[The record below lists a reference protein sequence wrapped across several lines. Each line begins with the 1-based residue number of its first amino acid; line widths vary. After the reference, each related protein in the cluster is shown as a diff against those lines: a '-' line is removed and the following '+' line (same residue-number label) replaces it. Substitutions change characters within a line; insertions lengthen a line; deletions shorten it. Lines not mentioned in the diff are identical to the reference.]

1 MTSDLIQSKVQS
13 MMIEEI
19 LKQQEGKNLEFKENA
34 KPLEKILNTAVAFSN
49 TAGGRIVIS
58 IEDKTLK
65 IIGVENAHKLEE
77 SISTAI
83 SDAIAPQVV
92 PNIEILN
99 WNGINILLI
108 EIFPGSQRPYYIKSK
123 GDQQSTYIRIGS
135 TNRLADAFMIESL
148 RRTRLPTT
156 FDEEVISHSSFSD
169 LDFTLACDV
178 FSPIKKINKKN
189 LLTLGIT
196 SQDKGKEKATYGG
209 MILFGKDKERFLPDA
224 WIQAG
229 RFKGTNK
236 VHILDSQKIAVPFVK
251 SIDEVMG
258 FIRKH
263 LNVAL
268 IIEDIQHVEEWSI
281 PQVAIRETV
290 INAILHCDYSL
301 GGSPIRVAIFDD
313 RLEIENPGILP
324 FGMTFEHFHMGVSKV
339 RNRVIARIFQ
349 EIKTIERW
357 GSGIGRIKEFCHNA
371 GLLSPLFEEI
381 GHHFRV
387 TLFREKIYDMPV
399 IGVEKNIMAAL
410 SHKNGLSTREIAD
423 EVELSARQ
431 VRKYLITLIEK
442 GKVIEIKR
450 NLNDPEKKYFLKTKT
465 Y

>member
-1 MTSDLIQSKVQS
+1 
-13 MMIEEI
+13 
-19 LKQQEGKNLEFKENA
+19 
-34 KPLEKILNTAVAFSN
+34 
-49 TAGGRIVIS
+49 
-58 IEDKTLK
+58 
-65 IIGVENAHKLEE
+65 
-77 SISTAI
+77 
-83 SDAIAPQVV
+83 
-92 PNIEILN
+92 
-99 WNGINILLI
+99 
-108 EIFPGSQRPYYIKSK
+108 
-123 GDQQSTYIRIGS
+123 
-135 TNRLADAFMIESL
+135 MIESL

-156 FDEEVISHSSFSD
+156 FDEEVIAHSSFSD
-169 LDFTLACDV
+169 LDFTLACDI

-196 SQDKGKEKATYGG
+196 SQDKGQEKVTYGG

-236 VHILDSQKIAVPFVK
+236 VHILDSQKIAVPFIK
-251 SIDEVMG
+251 SIDEVMS

-268 IIEDIQHVEEWSI
+268 VIEDIQHVEEWSI
-281 PQVAIRETV
+281 PQVAIREAV
-290 INAILHCDYSL
+290 MNAILHCDYSL

-349 EIKTIERW
+349 EIKFIERW
-357 GSGIGRIKEFCHNA
+357 GSGIGRIKEACHNF
-371 GLLSPLFEEI
+371 GLRAPLFEEI

-399 IGVEKNIMAAL
+399 IGVEKNIMTAL

-423 EVELSARQ
+423 EIGLSTRQ
-431 VRKYLITLIEK
+431 VRKYLISLIEK
-442 GKVIEIKR
+442 GKIIEIKR
-450 NLNDPEKKYFLKTKT
+450 NLNDPEKKYLLKTKG

>member
-1 MTSDLIQSKVQS
+1 
-13 MMIEEI
+13 MIEEI

-49 TAGGRIVIS
+49 TAGGRIVIG

-92 PNIEILN
+92 PNIEVLN
-99 WNGINILLI
+99 WHGINILLI

-135 TNRLADAFMIESL
+135 TNRLADSFMIESL

-156 FDEEVISHSSFSD
+156 FDEEVIAHSSFSD

-229 RFKGTNK
+229 KFKGTNK
-236 VHILDSQKIAVPFVK
+236 VHILDSQKITVPFIK
-251 SIDEVMG
+251 SINEVMG

-357 GSGIGRIKEFCHNA
+357 GSGIGRIKELCHNA
-371 GLLSPLFEEI
+371 GLRSPLFEEI

-387 TLFREKIYDMPV
+387 TLFRDKIYDMPV
-399 IGVEKNIMAAL
+399 TGVEKNIITVL

-450 NLNDPEKKYFLKTKT
+450 NLNDPEKKYFLKTKP